1 MSARAKSARL
11 MTPRLRGS
19 YAAKAA
25 RHRSRPSTPGPARLR
40 SVNRSLRYSS
50 VTPRE
55 WSVPNEGGRRRL
67 GAAVYGRGWSG
78 RSGAPQGEVPGAA
91 EPGRSRWMPFVRS
104 APAMGAGL
112 GGALAGTALGT
123 DRGSVVVVGT
133 ALLGRSHSSVGRRP
147 REKDMSPAPG
157 ARGGGGR
164 CFSRRK
170 CIRGLRSVSP
180 CPTTVSDFRK
190 RLAPLPARTRRS
202 ASFPLTEW
210 QRAKIISREKKK
222 TWRSLASEKYA
233 RSRERARRFAATR
246 GHRKDSRERRATR
259 SEVSNLRTSHA
270 ERARID
276 SLAHGASRRPVSALS
291 GPHVLAR
298 TRLAGNARAS
308 RVGVSARD
316 ARRDPRAGDAAAERV
331 DDFS

>member
-1 MSARAKSARL
+1 MSVTSRVFLSARAKSARL

-67 GAAVYGRGWSG
+67 GAAVYGRGWLG

-164 CFSRRK
+164 CLSRRK
-170 CIRGLRSVSP
+170 CIHGLRSVSLSDDCFGLSQTARTP
-180 CPTTVSDFRK
+180 LACENSSIGLVSVDRVAAREDHFAE
-190 RLAPLPARTRRS
+190 LAP
-202 ASFPLTEW
+202 
-210 QRAKIISREKKK
+210 I
-222 TWRSLASEKYA
+222 
-233 RSRERARRFAATR
+233 
-246 GHRKDSRERRATR
+246 
-259 SEVSNLRTSHA
+259 
-270 ERARID
+270 
-276 SLAHGASRRPVSALS
+276 
-291 GPHVLAR
+291 
-298 TRLAGNARAS
+298 
-308 RVGVSARD
+308 
-316 ARRDPRAGDAAAERV
+316 
-331 DDFS
+331 

>member
-1 MSARAKSARL
+1 
-11 MTPRLRGS
+11 
-19 YAAKAA
+19 
-25 RHRSRPSTPGPARLR
+25 
-40 SVNRSLRYSS
+40 
-50 VTPRE
+50 
-55 WSVPNEGGRRRL
+55 
-67 GAAVYGRGWSG
+67 
-78 RSGAPQGEVPGAA
+78 
-91 EPGRSRWMPFVRS
+91 
-104 APAMGAGL
+104 MGAGL

-164 CFSRRK
+164 CLSRRK
-170 CIRGLRSVSP
+170 CIHGLRSVSL
-180 CPTTVSDFRK
+180 SDDCFG
-190 RLAPLPARTRRS
+190 LSQTART
-202 ASFPLTEW
+202 PLACENSSIGLVSVD
-210 QRAKIISREKKK
+210 RVAAREDHFADSRQK
-222 TWRSLASEKYA
+222 TWRSLVQVA

-298 TRLAGNARAS
+298 TRLAGKARAS

>member
-1 MSARAKSARL
+1 
-11 MTPRLRGS
+11 
-19 YAAKAA
+19 
-25 RHRSRPSTPGPARLR
+25 
-40 SVNRSLRYSS
+40 
-50 VTPRE
+50 
-55 WSVPNEGGRRRL
+55 
-67 GAAVYGRGWSG
+67 
-78 RSGAPQGEVPGAA
+78 
-91 EPGRSRWMPFVRS
+91 
-104 APAMGAGL
+104 MGAGL

-133 ALLGRSHSSVGRRP
+133 ALLGRSHPSVGRRP

-164 CFSRRK
+164 CLSRRK
-170 CIRGLRSVSP
+170 CIHGLLCQSVRRL
-180 CPTTVSDFRK
+180 FRTFANGSHPS
-190 RLAPLPARTRRS
+190 RLRELVDRPRFRCDRVAAREDHFGRTR
-202 ASFPLTEW
+202 ANLTGKRGYHW
-210 QRAKIISREKKK
+210 S
-222 TWRSLASEKYA
+222 KYA

-246 GHRKDSRERRATR
+246 GHHKDSRERRATR

>member
-1 MSARAKSARL
+1 
-11 MTPRLRGS
+11 
-19 YAAKAA
+19 
-25 RHRSRPSTPGPARLR
+25 
-40 SVNRSLRYSS
+40 
-50 VTPRE
+50 
-55 WSVPNEGGRRRL
+55 
-67 GAAVYGRGWSG
+67 
-78 RSGAPQGEVPGAA
+78 
-91 EPGRSRWMPFVRS
+91 
-104 APAMGAGL
+104 MGAGL

-123 DRGSVVVVGT
+123 DRGTVVVVGT

-164 CFSRRK
+164 CLSRRK
-170 CIRGLRSVSP
+170 CIHGLRSVAL
-180 CPTTVSDFRK
+180 SDDCFGLSQTART
-190 RLAPLPARTRRS
+190 LSPARSRRS

-210 QRAKIISREKKK
+210 QRAKIISPNSRANLTGKRGDH
-222 TWRSLASEKYA
+222 WSRYA

-246 GHRKDSRERRATR
+246 GHHKDSRERRATR

-298 TRLAGNARAS
+298 TRLAGKARAS